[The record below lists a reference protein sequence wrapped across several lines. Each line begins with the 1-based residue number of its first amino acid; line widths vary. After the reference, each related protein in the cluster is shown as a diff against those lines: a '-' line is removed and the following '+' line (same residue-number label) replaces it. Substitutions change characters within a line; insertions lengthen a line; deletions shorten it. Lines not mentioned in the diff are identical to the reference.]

1 MEQIKLSLGK
11 NKKYVVACSFGPDS
25 MALLDAA
32 IKEKLNVVVAHVN
45 YRKRDAAQFE
55 QESLSEFC
63 NQHKIKIY
71 VLDLLGE
78 KHEGNFQAWARK
90 KRYEFFKDV
99 AKKEDAFAVLVAH
112 QQDDVIETYLM
123 QKNRGNF
130 AKNAGISGEIE
141 LFGVKII
148 RPLLNYSK
156 SDLECYDKENNVP
169 YSIDES
175 NLKSEYTRNKIRHE
189 IVEKMTVEERLKILK
204 QIQTEKHVIRRVSNK
219 YKKDEFLS
227 LSDTEIIQ
235 IIDHFMKKLG
245 EHRDISFALVSEIK
259 KAIITKINWVFEIT
273 PSLLLECD
281 YGEVVFVNKR
291 HLQEY
296 RHEFIYKFNNELF
309 TIDFSLGAVDRG
321 IANSNEKLIVKNI
334 DKEEVIQI
342 GGYNKK
348 AKRVFIDWK
357 VPLYLREVWPGIYN
371 ESGKLLYVPRYRKN
385 FVDNHKS
392 TFKINTDFFTEF

>member
-1 MEQIKLSLGK
+1 MI
-11 NKKYVVACSFGPDS
+11 ACSFGPDS
-25 MALLDAA
+25 MALLNLAYNLGA
-32 IKEKLNVVVAHVN
+32 KIVVAHVN
-45 YRKRDAAQFE
+45 YHKRDVSNDE
-55 QESLSEFC
+55 QRSLQKYCDER
-63 NQHKIKIY
+63 NIKLY
-71 VLDLLGE
+71 VLDLLG
-78 KHEGNFQAWARK
+78 KNHTGNFQNWAREM
-90 KRYEFFKDV
+90 RYNFFKEV
-99 AKKEDAFAVLVAH
+99 CEKEGAYAVLVAH

-130 AKNAGISGEIE
+130 VKNAGISGEIE

-189 IVEKMTVEERLKILK
+189 IVEKMTGEERQKILK
-204 QIQTEKHVIRRVSNK
+204 QIQTEKHITRRVSNK
-219 YKKDEFLS
+219 YKKDEFVS

-259 KAIITKINWVFEIT
+259 KAIKAKTNWVFGIT

-296 RHEFIYKFNNELF
+296 RHEFINKFNNELF
-309 TIDFSLGAVDRG
+309 TIDFSSGAEDRG
-321 IANSNEKLIVKNI
+321 IKNSNEKFIVKNI

-392 TFKINTDFFTEF
+392 IFKINTNFFTRF

>member
-1 MEQIKLSLGK
+1 MQKINLGLDLT
-11 NKKYVVACSFGPDS
+11 KKYVIACSFGPDS
-25 MALLDAA
+25 MALLNLAYNLGVK
-32 IKEKLNVVVAHVN
+32 IVVAHVN
-45 YRKRDAAQFE
+45 YHKRDVSNDE
-55 QESLSEFC
+55 QRSLQKYCDER
-63 NQHKIKIY
+63 NIKLY
-71 VLDLLGE
+71 VLDLLG
-78 KHEGNFQAWARK
+78 KNHTGNFQNWAREM
-90 KRYEFFKDV
+90 RYKFFKEV
-99 AKKEDAFAVLVAH
+99 CEKEGAYAVLVAH

-130 AKNAGISGEIE
+130 VKNAGISGEIE

-259 KAIITKINWVFEIT
+259 KAIIAKINWVFEIT

-296 RHEFIYKFNNELF
+296 RHEFIIKFNNELF
-309 TIDFSLGAVDRG
+309 TIDFSLGAEDRG

>member
-1 MEQIKLSLGK
+1 MQKINLKLDLT
-11 NKKYVVACSFGPDS
+11 KKYVIACSFGPDS
-25 MALLDAA
+25 MALLNLAYNLGA
-32 IKEKLNVVVAHVN
+32 KIVVAHVN
-45 YRKRDAAQFE
+45 YHKRDVSNDE
-55 QESLSEFC
+55 QQALQKYCDER
-63 NQHKIKIY
+63 NIKLH
-71 VLDLLGE
+71 VLDLLGK
-78 KHEGNFQAWARK
+78 KHIGNFQNWAREM
-90 KRYEFFKDV
+90 RYKFFKEV
-99 AKKEDAFAVLVAH
+99 LEKEDAEAVLVAH

-130 AKNAGISGEIE
+130 VKNAGISGEIE

-156 SDLECYDKENNVP
+156 ADLECYDKENNVP

-189 IVEKMTVEERLKILK
+189 IVEKMTSEEREKILD
-204 QIQTEKHVIRRVSNK
+204 QIKTEKSDSVRISSK
-219 YKKDEFLS
+219 YQKDEFLS
-227 LSDTEIIQ
+227 LSDAEIVQ
-235 IIDHFMKKLG
+235 LIDYFMNKLS

-259 KAIITKINWVFEIT
+259 KAIKAKINWMFEIT

-281 YGEVVFVNKR
+281 YGEVVFVNKH

-296 RHEFIYKFNNELF
+296 RHEFMNKFNNELF
-309 TIDFSLGAVDRG
+309 TIDFSSGASDRG
-321 IANSNEKLIVKNI
+321 IENCNEKLIVKNI

-357 VPLYLREVWPGIYN
+357 VPLYLREVWPGIYD

-392 TFKINTDFFTEF
+392 IFKINTDFFTKF

>member
-1 MEQIKLSLGK
+1 M
-11 NKKYVVACSFGPDS
+11 
-25 MALLDAA
+25 
-32 IKEKLNVVVAHVN
+32 
-45 YRKRDAAQFE
+45 
-55 QESLSEFC
+55 
-63 NQHKIKIY
+63 
-71 VLDLLGE
+71 
-78 KHEGNFQAWARK
+78 FQK
-90 KRYEFFKDV
+90 KREICAKNLGI
-99 AKKEDAFAVLVAH
+99 AKKI
-112 QQDDVIETYLM
+112 Q
-123 QKNRGNF
+123 
-130 AKNAGISGEIE
+130 ISGFEI
-141 LFGVKII
+141 L
-148 RPLLNYSK
+148 RPLLNSTK
-156 SDLECYDKENNVP
+156 SELLAYDKENNVP

-204 QIQTEKHVIRRVSNK
+204 QIQTEKHVTRRVSSK

-227 LSDTEIIQ
+227 LSETEIIQ
-235 IIDHFMKKLG
+235 IIDYFMRKLG

-259 KAIITKINWVFEIT
+259 KAIKAKTNWAFKIT
-273 PSLLLECD
+273 PLLLLECD

-296 RHEFIYKFNNELF
+296 RYEFTCKFKNELF
-309 TIDFSLGAVDRG
+309 TIDFSTGAEDRG
-321 IANSNEKLIVKNI
+321 IENSNEKLIVKNI

-392 TFKINTDFFTEF
+392 IFKINTNFFTRF